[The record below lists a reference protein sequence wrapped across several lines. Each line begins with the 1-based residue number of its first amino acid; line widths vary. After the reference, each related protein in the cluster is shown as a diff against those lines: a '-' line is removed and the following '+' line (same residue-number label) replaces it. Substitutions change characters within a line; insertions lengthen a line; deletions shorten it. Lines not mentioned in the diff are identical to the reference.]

1 MLFTKASSHFRT
13 LLHSYCALGE
23 QRAHEGKKQLVCTC
37 CVCVTSFLH
46 ARRRP
51 TYMALLQRSKRP
63 LTSKF
68 RQRTKIIKWIFLLA
82 FLILFAQR
90 VYSAIDVSNRVHAM
104 KTGNGM
110 KGNPMALDDGIVD
123 DTSDEDGSE
132 GEEEN
137 EDEDE
142 DEDIV
147 VTNSGEKRQHRAM
160 KGDSVVSR
168 MLNERDLDRFGRREY
183 RYAHDSDK
191 EYSSVIIAKD
201 NAQTEKYDVKFT
213 DVNGKKTH
221 FQLGEVLG
229 ETLPDEEKR
238 ATKTH
243 ATCALVGNSG
253 TLLKSQF
260 GEEIDG
266 HEAVMRVN
274 FAPVKNFKKDV
285 GMKTTYDFSNRENAR
300 RLVEKG
306 WENSRPDSVA
316 LFFEGSS
323 PTNRKRIFEPL
334 LKKYGKSLKMQF
346 LHPGFVNRAHDLWN
360 VLKEIIEK
368 EKKKQF
374 HDKPMS
380 GWYAVNFMMQR
391 CESLDLYGFEPYTSK
406 AKATAPYH
414 YFDQVQGVV
423 SVHSFDFAV
432 FAYQK
437 FAKVFP
443 LRIRTKSGW
452 IGAEN

>member
-1 MLFTKASSHFRT
+1 MAG
-13 LLHSYCALGE
+13 LLH
-23 QRAHEGKKQLVCTC
+23 
-37 CVCVTSFLH
+37 
-46 ARRRP
+46 
-51 TYMALLQRSKRP
+51 RSNRP
-63 LTSKF
+63 LTAKS
-68 RQRTKIIKWIFLLA
+68 RQRTKNIKWLVFLVA
-82 FLILFAQR
+82 FLFLFAQR
-90 VYSAIDVSNRVHAM
+90 SYSAITVSNRLQALKKSVNDENTM
-104 KTGNGM
+104 TTM
-110 KGNPMALDDGIVD
+110 RGNPMEL
-123 DTSDEDGSE
+123 EDGSE
-132 GEEEN
+132 MEEEEN
-137 EDEDE
+137 DSRNNDDNEEE
-142 DEDIV
+142 ETIV
-147 VTNSGEKRQHRAM
+147 VTNSGQKRRQQEEEVI
-160 KGDSVVSR
+160 KGDAIVSR
-168 MLNERDLDRFGRREY
+168 LLRERDLDKFGRKAHA
-183 RYAHDSDK
+183 YAHASDRD
-191 EYSSVIIAKD
+191 YSAIIIAKD
-201 NAQTEKYDVKFT
+201 NASTDKYDVKYT

-221 FQLGEVLG
+221 FQLGDVLG
-229 ETLPDEEKR
+229 ETLPEEESA

-243 ATCALVGNSG
+243 RACALVGNSG

-266 HEAVMRVN
+266 HDAVMRVN
-274 FAPVKNFKKDV
+274 FAPVKNFKRDV
-285 GMKTTYDFSNRENAR
+285 GVKTTYDFSNRENAR

-334 LKKYGKSLKMQF
+334 VKKYGKSLKVQF

-443 LRIRTKSGW
+443 LRIRTKNGW
-452 IGAEN
+452 IGAEED

>member
-1 MLFTKASSHFRT
+1 MSLFQR
-13 LLHSYCALGE
+13 LHVREEEEAE
-23 QRAHEGKKQLVCTC
+23 TMIQRRKRRGDSGKSGVLMV
-37 CVCVTSFLH
+37 
-46 ARRRP
+46 
-51 TYMALLQRSKRP
+51 
-63 LTSKF
+63 
-68 RQRTKIIKWIFLLA
+68 
-82 FLILFAQR
+82 
-90 VYSAIDVSNRVHAM
+90 
-104 KTGNGM
+104 
-110 KGNPMALDDGIVD
+110 PMEEEDDD
-123 DTSDEDGSE
+123 KDEDR
-132 GEEEN
+132 N
-137 EDEDE
+137 EDDS
-142 DEDIV
+142 DDD
-147 VTNSGEKRQHRAM
+147 AM
-160 KGDSVVSR
+160 TTIKTMRGKGDGLVSS
-168 MLNERDLDRFGRREY
+168 MLRERDLDKFGRGSEY
-183 RYAHDSDK
+183 AYANESDK
-191 EYSSVIIAKD
+191 DYSSVIIAKD
-201 NAQTEKYDVKFT
+201 NTYGEKYDVKFT

-221 FQLGEVLG
+221 FQMGDVLG
-229 ETLPDEEKR
+229 EILPEEEHG
-238 ATKTH
+238 ATRTH
-243 ATCALVGNSG
+243 GSCALVGNSG
-253 TLLKSQF
+253 TLLKSSF

-274 FAPVKNFKKDV
+274 FAPVKNFKRDV
-285 GMKTTYDFSNRENAR
+285 GVKTTYDFSNRENAR

-334 LKKYGKSLKMQF
+334 VKKYGKSLKVQF

-360 VLKEIIEK
+360 ALKEIIEK

-391 CESLDLYGFEPYTSK
+391 CKSLDLYGFEPYTSK

-452 IGAEN
+452 IGTAED

>member
-1 MLFTKASSHFRT
+1 MAG
-13 LLHSYCALGE
+13 LLH
-23 QRAHEGKKQLVCTC
+23 
-37 CVCVTSFLH
+37 
-46 ARRRP
+46 
-51 TYMALLQRSKRP
+51 RSNRP
-63 LTSKF
+63 LTAKS
-68 RQRTKIIKWIFLLA
+68 RQRTKNIKWIFLVA
-82 FLILFAQR
+82 FLFLFAQR
-90 VYSAIDVSNRVHAM
+90 LYSAITASNRLGALESANDNENAM
-104 KTGNGM
+104 M
-110 KGNPMALDDGIVD
+110 MMRGNPMEL
-123 DTSDEDGSE
+123 EDGSE
-132 GEEEN
+132 EEEEN
-137 EDEDE
+137 NRNNDNEEE
-142 DEDIV
+142 ETIV
-147 VTNSGEKRQHRAM
+147 VTNSGQRRREEEVIKG
-160 KGDSVVSR
+160 KGDAIVSR
-168 MLNERDLDRFGRREY
+168 VLRERDLDKFGRKAHA
-183 RYAHDSDK
+183 YAHASDRD
-191 EYSSVIIAKD
+191 YSAIIIAKD
-201 NAQTEKYDVKFT
+201 NASTDKYDVKYT

-221 FQLGEVLG
+221 FQLGDVLG
-229 ETLPDEEKR
+229 ETLPEEESA

-243 ATCALVGNSG
+243 RACALVGNSG

-260 GEEIDG
+260 GEEIDS
-266 HEAVMRVN
+266 HDAVMRVN
-274 FAPVKNFKKDV
+274 FAPVKNFKRDV
-285 GMKTTYDFSNRENAR
+285 GVKTTYDFSNRENAR

-334 LKKYGKSLKMQF
+334 VKKYGKSLKVQF

-443 LRIRTKSGW
+443 LRIRTKNGW
-452 IGAEN
+452 IGAEED

>member
-1 MLFTKASSHFRT
+1 MSHIAALKCFAFFLFVSFQRAPHYFSISPRKHIKSIKMAG
-13 LLHSYCALGE
+13 LLH
-23 QRAHEGKKQLVCTC
+23 
-37 CVCVTSFLH
+37 
-46 ARRRP
+46 
-51 TYMALLQRSKRP
+51 RSNRP
-63 LTSKF
+63 LTAKS
-68 RQRTKIIKWIFLLA
+68 RQRTKNIKWIFLVA
-82 FLILFAQR
+82 FLFLFAQR
-90 VYSAIDVSNRVHAM
+90 LYSAITASNRLGALESANDNENAM
-104 KTGNGM
+104 M
-110 KGNPMALDDGIVD
+110 MMRGNPMEL
-123 DTSDEDGSE
+123 EDGSE
-132 GEEEN
+132 EEEEN
-137 EDEDE
+137 NRNNDNEEE
-142 DEDIV
+142 ETIV
-147 VTNSGEKRQHRAM
+147 VTNSGQRRREEEVIKG
-160 KGDSVVSR
+160 KGDAIVSR
-168 MLNERDLDRFGRREY
+168 VLRERDLDKFGRKAHA
-183 RYAHDSDK
+183 YAHASDRD
-191 EYSSVIIAKD
+191 YSAIIIAKD
-201 NAQTEKYDVKFT
+201 NASTDKYDVKYT

-221 FQLGEVLG
+221 FQLGDVLG
-229 ETLPDEEKR
+229 ETLPEEESA

-243 ATCALVGNSG
+243 RACALVGNSG

-260 GEEIDG
+260 GEEIDS
-266 HEAVMRVN
+266 HDAVMRVN
-274 FAPVKNFKKDV
+274 FAPVKNFKRDV
-285 GMKTTYDFSNRENAR
+285 GVKTTYDFSNRENAR

-334 LKKYGKSLKMQF
+334 VKKYGKSLKVQF

-443 LRIRTKSGW
+443 LRIRTKNGW
-452 IGAEN
+452 IGAEED

>member
-1 MLFTKASSHFRT
+1 MAG
-13 LLHSYCALGE
+13 LLH
-23 QRAHEGKKQLVCTC
+23 
-37 CVCVTSFLH
+37 
-46 ARRRP
+46 
-51 TYMALLQRSKRP
+51 RSNRP
-63 LTSKF
+63 LTAKS
-68 RQRTKIIKWIFLLA
+68 RQRTKNIRWVFLVA
-82 FLILFAQR
+82 FLFLFAQR
-90 VYSAIDVSNRVHAM
+90 SYSAITVSNRLQALKSVNDENTM
-104 KTGNGM
+104 TTM
-110 KGNPMALDDGIVD
+110 RGNPMEL
-123 DTSDEDGSE
+123 EDGSE
-132 GEEEN
+132 EEEGLNDSRNNDDN
-137 EDEDE
+137 EEE
-142 DEDIV
+142 ETIV
-147 VTNSGEKRQHRAM
+147 VTNSGQRRQQEEVI
-160 KGDSVVSR
+160 KGDAIVSR
-168 MLNERDLDRFGRREY
+168 LLRERDLDKFGRKGHA
-183 RYAHDSDK
+183 YAHASDRD
-191 EYSSVIIAKD
+191 YSAIIIAKD
-201 NAQTEKYDVKFT
+201 NASTDKYDVKYT

-221 FQLGEVLG
+221 FQLGDVLG
-229 ETLPDEEKR
+229 ETLPEEESA

-243 ATCALVGNSG
+243 RACALVGNSG

-266 HEAVMRVN
+266 HDAVMRVN
-274 FAPVKNFKKDV
+274 FAPVKNFKRDV
-285 GMKTTYDFSNRENAR
+285 GVKTTYDFSNRENAR

-334 LKKYGKSLKMQF
+334 VKKYGKSLKVQF

-443 LRIRTKSGW
+443 LRIRTKNGW
-452 IGAEN
+452 IGAEED

>member
-1 MLFTKASSHFRT
+1 MAG
-13 LLHSYCALGE
+13 LLH
-23 QRAHEGKKQLVCTC
+23 
-37 CVCVTSFLH
+37 
-46 ARRRP
+46 
-51 TYMALLQRSKRP
+51 RSNRP
-63 LTSKF
+63 LTAKS
-68 RQRTKIIKWIFLLA
+68 RQRTKNIKWLVFLVA
-82 FLILFAQR
+82 FLFLFAQR
-90 VYSAIDVSNRVHAM
+90 SYSAITVSNRLQALKSVNDENTM
-104 KTGNGM
+104 MTM
-110 KGNPMALDDGIVD
+110 RGNPMEL
-123 DTSDEDGSE
+123 EDGTE
-132 GEEEN
+132 EEEEN
-137 EDEDE
+137 DRNNDDNEEE
-142 DEDIV
+142 ETIV
-147 VTNSGEKRQHRAM
+147 VTNSGQKRRQQEEVI
-160 KGDSVVSR
+160 KGDAIVSR
-168 MLNERDLDRFGRREY
+168 LLRERDLDKFGRKAHA
-183 RYAHDSDK
+183 YAHASDRD
-191 EYSSVIIAKD
+191 YSAIIIAKD
-201 NAQTEKYDVKFT
+201 NASTDKYDVKYT

-221 FQLGEVLG
+221 FQLGDVLG
-229 ETLPDEEKR
+229 ETLPEEESA

-243 ATCALVGNSG
+243 RACALVGNSG

-266 HEAVMRVN
+266 HDAVMRVN
-274 FAPVKNFKKDV
+274 FAPVKNFKRDV
-285 GMKTTYDFSNRENAR
+285 GVKTTYDFSNRENAR

-334 LKKYGKSLKMQF
+334 VKKYGKSLKVQF

-443 LRIRTKSGW
+443 LRIRTKNGW
-452 IGAEN
+452 IGAEED

>member
-1 MLFTKASSHFRT
+1 MAG
-13 LLHSYCALGE
+13 LLH
-23 QRAHEGKKQLVCTC
+23 
-37 CVCVTSFLH
+37 
-46 ARRRP
+46 
-51 TYMALLQRSKRP
+51 RSNRP
-63 LTSKF
+63 LTAKS
-68 RQRTKIIKWIFLLA
+68 RQRTKNIKWLVFLVA
-82 FLILFAQR
+82 FLFLFAQR
-90 VYSAIDVSNRVHAM
+90 SYSAITVSNRLQALKSVNDENTM
-104 KTGNGM
+104 TM
-110 KGNPMALDDGIVD
+110 MRGNPMEL
-123 DTSDEDGSE
+123 EDGSE
-132 GEEEN
+132 EEEEN
-137 EDEDE
+137 DSRNNDDNEEE
-142 DEDIV
+142 ETIV
-147 VTNSGEKRQHRAM
+147 VTNSGQKRRQQEEVI
-160 KGDSVVSR
+160 KGDAIVSR
-168 MLNERDLDRFGRREY
+168 LLRERDLDKFGRKAHA
-183 RYAHDSDK
+183 YAHASDRD
-191 EYSSVIIAKD
+191 YSAIIIAKD
-201 NAQTEKYDVKFT
+201 NASTDKYDVKYT

-221 FQLGEVLG
+221 FQLGDVLG
-229 ETLPDEEKR
+229 ETLPEEESA

-243 ATCALVGNSG
+243 RACALVGNSG

-266 HEAVMRVN
+266 HDAVMRVN
-274 FAPVKNFKKDV
+274 FAPVKNFKRDV
-285 GMKTTYDFSNRENAR
+285 GVKTTYDFSNRENAR

-334 LKKYGKSLKMQF
+334 VKKYGKSLKVQF

-443 LRIRTKSGW
+443 LRIRTKNGW
-452 IGAEN
+452 IGAEED

>member
-1 MLFTKASSHFRT
+1 MAG
-13 LLHSYCALGE
+13 LLH
-23 QRAHEGKKQLVCTC
+23 
-37 CVCVTSFLH
+37 
-46 ARRRP
+46 
-51 TYMALLQRSKRP
+51 RSNRP
-63 LTSKF
+63 LTAKS
-68 RQRTKIIKWIFLLA
+68 RQRTKNIKWLVFLVA
-82 FLILFAQR
+82 FLFLFAQR
-90 VYSAIDVSNRVHAM
+90 SYSAITVSNRLQALKSVNDENTM
-104 KTGNGM
+104 TM
-110 KGNPMALDDGIVD
+110 MRGNPMEL
-123 DTSDEDGSE
+123 EDGSE
-132 GEEEN
+132 EEEEN
-137 EDEDE
+137 DSRNNDNEEE
-142 DEDIV
+142 ETIV
-147 VTNSGEKRQHRAM
+147 VTNSGQRRQQEEVI
-160 KGDSVVSR
+160 KGDAIVSR
-168 MLNERDLDRFGRREY
+168 LLRERDLDKFGRKAHA
-183 RYAHDSDK
+183 YAHASDRD
-191 EYSSVIIAKD
+191 YSAIIIAKD
-201 NAQTEKYDVKFT
+201 NASTDKYDVKYT

-221 FQLGEVLG
+221 FQLGDVLG
-229 ETLPDEEKR
+229 ETLPEEESA

-243 ATCALVGNSG
+243 RACALVGNSG

-266 HEAVMRVN
+266 HDAVMRVN
-274 FAPVKNFKKDV
+274 FAPVKNFKRDV
-285 GMKTTYDFSNRENAR
+285 GVKTTYDFSNRENAR

-334 LKKYGKSLKMQF
+334 VKKYGKSLKVQF

-443 LRIRTKSGW
+443 LRIRTKNGW
-452 IGAEN
+452 IGAEED

>member
-1 MLFTKASSHFRT
+1 
-13 LLHSYCALGE
+13 
-23 QRAHEGKKQLVCTC
+23 
-37 CVCVTSFLH
+37 
-46 ARRRP
+46 
-51 TYMALLQRSKRP
+51 
-63 LTSKF
+63 
-68 RQRTKIIKWIFLLA
+68 
-82 FLILFAQR
+82 
-90 VYSAIDVSNRVHAM
+90 
-104 KTGNGM
+104 
-110 KGNPMALDDGIVD
+110 
-123 DTSDEDGSE
+123 
-132 GEEEN
+132 
-137 EDEDE
+137 
-142 DEDIV
+142 
-147 VTNSGEKRQHRAM
+147 M
-160 KGDSVVSR
+160 KGDAIVSR
-168 MLNERDLDRFGRREY
+168 LLRERDLDKFGRKAHA
-183 RYAHDSDK
+183 YAHASDRD
-191 EYSSVIIAKD
+191 YSAIIIAKD
-201 NAQTEKYDVKFT
+201 NASTDKYDVKYT

-221 FQLGEVLG
+221 FQLGDVLG
-229 ETLPDEEKR
+229 ETLPEEESG

-243 ATCALVGNSG
+243 RACALVGNSG

-266 HEAVMRVN
+266 HDAVMRVN
-274 FAPVKNFKKDV
+274 FAPVKNFKRDV
-285 GMKTTYDFSNRENAR
+285 GVKTTYDFSNRENAR

-334 LKKYGKSLKMQF
+334 VKKYGKSLKVQF

-443 LRIRTKSGW
+443 LRIRTKNGW
-452 IGAEN
+452 IGAEED